1 MNNRLFHNHRRRTS
15 RSSAVKKS
23 MTVHLAPADR
33 HKNIAAVNPAAVVAE
48 IHPRDI
54 PAPDETDGAG
64 TGAKTN
70 GLDLH
75 AIDRYQAIKRM
86 AHE

>member
-1 MNNRLFHNHRRRTS
+1 VNNRLFDHHRGCTS
-15 RSSAVKKS
+15 RSSPINKC
-23 MTVHLAPADR
+23 MTVCLAPAHRNED
-33 HKNIAAVNPAAVVAE
+33 IAAVNPPAVVAE
-48 IHPRDI
+48 IHPRDV

-75 AIDRYQAIKRM
+75 AIDRSQAINRM